1 MRISK
6 LLFILV
12 TSLPFFADAQISI
25 SGIVKD
31 LNDKSIKYANVV
43 LTDSDGFIV
52 VVTGQIMTMPGLPKV
67 PSANSIMLDEKG
79 LIQGLF

>member
-52 VVTGQIMTMPGLPKV
+52 VGTITDDDGKFEL
-67 PSANSIMLDEKG
+67 SYDEKCDCK
-79 LIQGLF
+79 LSITYLQFYN